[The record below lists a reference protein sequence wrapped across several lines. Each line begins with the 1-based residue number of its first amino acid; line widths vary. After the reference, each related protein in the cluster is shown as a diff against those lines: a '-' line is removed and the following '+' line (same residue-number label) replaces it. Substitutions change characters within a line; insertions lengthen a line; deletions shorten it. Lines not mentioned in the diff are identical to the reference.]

1 MSHPTLNPR
10 LLLAACWVRLTASC
24 RRFSSWAKRKRL
36 RLLQRAEMRLRRRLE
51 KNQQKQVKLIRHPL
65 YQEHLQKTL
74 LQLEQSQG
82 HKPPPFDLH
91 RLL

>member
-1 MSHPTLNPR
+1 
-10 LLLAACWVRLTASC
+10 
-24 RRFSSWAKRKRL
+24 
-36 RLLQRAEMRLRRRLE
+36 MRLRRRLE